1 MSGSTSKFHYLNGSM
16 TFPQPFEEKGSTMMS
31 FIFKADLQSLQKV
44 CDKWLNVPSNNELF
58 YQPLAPI
65 VQITFANTKESR
77 PSSEPYSQ
85 WGVIPYQEVI
95 VTLFV
100 VRIKKLGGIWVEEH
114 ISALVPYIFVTDAIV
129 MANGREVYGMPKALG
144 WVELPI
150 SLKDPGKIFNLHAV
164 STVDFK
170 RGAPFSKLPLLSI
183 VQTSEADVPFT
194 EEWKDISVAIEALK
208 RQMFGEGHLEI
219 PGISLFIEVAKLFLT
234 KELPFT
240 SLRQVRSISNP
251 DEAIY
256 QAIVEFTAN
265 SLNVNGG
272 GLINGSFQLKLPD
285 NALFPI
291 ASDLGLT
298 DGQLAESAFWL
309 DWDFLFDVG
318 KEIWNAEQKPSI
330 FKQIKHLLGLS

>member
-100 VRIKKLGGIWVEEH
+100 VRIKKLGGIWIEEH

-144 WVELPI
+144 WVELPT

-208 RQMFGEGHLEI
+208 KQMFGEGHLEI

-265 SLNVNGG
+265 SLKVNGG